1 MHAMTRLLASASLLT
16 MAVAGVSAAPQSTDS
31 ATAAATLTGLLTARN
46 LDAIAA
52 ADPAAAD
59 RFIAAL
65 YIPGDQLLV
74 VAGSHSTPAFLR
86 RRLEQTQYR
95 DLYVDLQATPTP
107 NGKLFVEGQY
117 RRGRQHGEWTFY
129 FDNGQVN
136 RKATYNNGQPEGAW
150 EVFRADGTLAAK
162 RSFKNGLRDGT
173 WVTFDDSGK
182 KEVVRLI
189 QNVKFKPPAAG
200 AGG

>member
-107 NGKLFVEGQY
+107 NGKLFVMDSSADGLRASRERDRSFDIVYRDGTRQTLLNGDWEGQKLTETEY
-117 RRGRQHGEWTFY
+117 RQRF
-129 FDNGQVN
+129 
-136 RKATYNNGQPEGAW
+136 ATVEREYTHMLS
-150 EVFRADGTLAAK
+150 TLAA
-162 RSFKNGLRDGT
+162 LR
-173 WVTFDDSGK
+173 
-182 KEVVRLI
+182 
-189 QNVKFKPPAAG
+189 QPPAEITR
-200 AGG
+200 